1 MMKIGVFHPNYLYP
15 KNSKGAFKQIV
26 FMFMRNYK
34 ENPLLE
40 GAKIFSFS
48 DLMNLKIWDFWQTPA
63 GDVDWWPGPQ
73 KVQFWEIT
81 GYL

>member
-1 MMKIGVFHPNYLYP
+1 MKIGVFHPNYLYP

-48 DLMNLKIWDFWQTPA
+48 DLMNLKIWDF
-63 GDVDWWPGPQ
+63 
-73 KVQFWEIT
+73 
-81 GYL
+81 